1 MFKEFFS
8 GLFRLGPT
16 SGRRRYVALLGAL
29 MFAALF
35 CFTGCSR
42 SKPPTAQAPP
52 PVTDTN
58 LAAANLPGAPVSTPP
73 PVEIAANPD
82 GGVDLKALNHAYI
95 GWIVQTRRA
104 PSSFENYVAMSGV
117 KVPPPPPG
125 KKYVIDKNG
134 FINLATK

>member
-1 MFKEFFS
+1 MRIIS
-8 GLFRLGPT
+8 GFIRLDTPT
-16 SGRRRYVALLGAL
+16 AIRCRTALLGAL
-29 MFAALF
+29 TLPLLI
-35 CFTGCSR
+35 CFTGCSK

-52 PVTDTN
+52 PVADTN
-58 LAAANLPGAPVSTPP
+58 LTAADLPGAPVSTPP

-95 GWIVQTRRA
+95 GWIVQTRQA
-104 PSSFENYVAMSGV
+104 PSSFEDYVAKSGV

-134 FINLATK
+134 FINLANN